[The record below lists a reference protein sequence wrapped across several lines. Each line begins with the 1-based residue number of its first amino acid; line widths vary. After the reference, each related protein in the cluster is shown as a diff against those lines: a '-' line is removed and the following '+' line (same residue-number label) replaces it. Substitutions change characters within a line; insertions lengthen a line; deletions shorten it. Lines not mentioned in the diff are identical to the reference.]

1 MDSWATAGTEA
12 VERSNSMGA
21 ELWRVTLVGL
31 LTGVIGTGLGG
42 YIIAVIGRPEKRV
55 LSSILGFSGGIM
67 LAIIFVDL
75 VPEGMEIGGVTSTFL
90 GLLLGVALLAL
101 LDFFLPHTHFS
112 GEQDQTAHYVR
123 MSVIMGLGIAM
134 HNLPEGMAIGAGYAV
149 SDLTGWR
156 LMITMLIQNIP
167 EGMAMAGPMA
177 AAGVG
182 CFKCVSITAIAGIP
196 MGAGAWLGAVI
207 GNVSPVSLAVSLG
220 FAAGA
225 MLYIVFDELIP
236 EAQAQAEGHSGTF
249 GAVLGVIVGIALLAY
264 LG

>member
-1 MDSWATAGTEA
+1 
-12 VERSNSMGA
+12 MGIN
-21 ELWRVTLVGL
+21 LWRVTLLGL
-31 LTGVIGTGLGG
+31 ATGVVGTGLGG
-42 YIIAVIGRPEKRV
+42 YIIAVLGKPNRRL
-55 LSSILGFSGGIM
+55 LSFILGFSGGIM

-75 VPEGMEIGGVTSTFL
+75 IHEAIDIGGITSTFL
-90 GLLLGVALLAL
+90 GLLLGVGLLVL
-101 LDFFLPHTHFS
+101 LDVLLPHTHVS
-112 GEQDQTAHYVR
+112 GEDEQRKHFVR
-123 MSVIMGLGIAM
+123 MSILLGLGIAM

-156 LMITMLIQNIP
+156 LAVTMLIQNIP

-182 CFKCVSITAIAGIP
+182 CLKCMGITAAAGIP
-196 MGAGAWLGAVI
+196 MGVGAWLGAVL
-207 GNVSPVSLAVSLG
+207 GNVSPLSLAVSLG

-225 MLYIVFDELIP
+225 MLYIVFDELMP

-249 GAVLGVIVGIALLAY
+249 GAVAGVLVGIAVLLF

>member
-1 MDSWATAGTEA
+1 MSVD
-12 VERSNSMGA
+12 
-21 ELWRVTLVGL
+21 LWRVTLLGL
-31 LTGVIGTGLGG
+31 FTGVVGTGLGG
-42 YIIAVIGRPEKRV
+42 YIIAVLGRPEKRV
-55 LSSILGFSGGIM
+55 LSFVLGFSGGVM

-75 VPEGMEIGGVTSTFL
+75 IPEGMEIGGITSTFI
-90 GLLLGVALLAL
+90 GLLLGVVLLIL
-101 LDFFLPHTHFS
+101 LDFILPHTHVS
-112 GEQDQTAHYVR
+112 GEQEQRNHYLR
-123 MSVIMGLGIAM
+123 LSILLGLGIAM

-156 LMITMLIQNIP
+156 LAITMLIQNIP

-182 CFKCVSITAIAGIP
+182 CLKCVGITAAAGIP
-196 MGAGAWLGAVI
+196 MGMGAWLGAVI
-207 GNVSPVSLAVSLG
+207 GNVSPLALAISLG

-236 EAQAQAEGHSGTF
+236 EAQEQAQGHSGTF
-249 GAVLGVIVGIALLAY
+249 GAVVGVLIGIAILFF